1 MRRILISVLTLTICL
16 LGISPQ
22 SQSVEPNKSEF
33 IEWNLG
39 YWWLMFGVSGSH
51 SDIQNYFP
59 WYNYD
64 PENSPYISSQAPLS
78 IRIPKSIILD
88 FSDKDCMNIPIQ
100 IRREVPKSVAVD
112 ESNILNIEFY
122 PLRLNLSSQTIFSE
136 SPIYKLG
143 PNSWNSDS
151 KVVEIQL
158 PACKNLIGASKKSL
172 EGSYINLSFVH
183 KYSRNLN
190 SLNSETSKCMQ
201 IISDKC
207 VFTVQSSGSI
217 DLVVNNDRVVLL
229 PELYNSKI
237 KELQD
242 YLDSKPCY
250 PGGIGEQL
258 DANIYCANARDNIQ
272 LLNNELPAIK
282 EAAAKFVPISKPTP
296 TPAPALCSREGVTIN
311 LASQRYICIDVD
323 GVLNFLP
330 QIEGERLLLIKK
342 EKIKILNKT
351 SELIYLLKSASKK
364 NLSNEIKVTVQDS
377 ISEIS
382 QYESKYRDSKII
394 QFDYISADNEVQ
406 ILEKK
411 VASVMT
417 IIASQKVTISCKK
430 GKLVKKITAVNPK
443 CPTGYKK
450 A

>member
-1 MRRILISVLTLTICL
+1 MKRILISVLTLTICL

-51 SDIQNYFP
+51 NDIQNYFP

-88 FSDKDCMNIPIQ
+88 FADKDCINIPIQ
-100 IRREVPKSVAVD
+100 IRREVPKSVVVD
-112 ESNILNIEFY
+112 ESNILNLEFY

-151 KVVEIQL
+151 KVVEVQL
-158 PACKNLIGASKKSL
+158 PACKNLIGTSKKSL

-190 SLNSETSKCMQ
+190 SLNGETSKCMQ

-296 TPAPALCSREGVTIN
+296 APTPAPTPTKSSSSGGGSNESDIGE
-311 LASQRYICIDVD
+311 DD
-323 GVLNFLP
+323 GVEEEP
-330 QIEGERLLLIKK
+330 YA
-342 EKIKILNKT
+342 
-351 SELIYLLKSASKK
+351 ELIATKTGSRYLISITSNLDQESVQVRATKKGSSTIKFDKQTNSDGNLKFTTTRK
-364 NLSNEIKVTVQDS
+364 LSGYTLTVYLDGDKLNSIKV
-377 ISEIS
+377 
-382 QYESKYRDSKII
+382 K
-394 QFDYISADNEVQ
+394 
-406 ILEKK
+406 
-411 VASVMT
+411 
-417 IIASQKVTISCKK
+417 
-430 GKLVKKITAVNPK
+430 
-443 CPTGYKK
+443 
-450 A
+450 